1 MAKERNEVE
10 VAVAAAEVEVEVEIG
25 KGHVAGYDWR
35 GSGGRR
41 LGFGERRRG
50 VRPGRR

>member
-10 VAVAAAEVEVEVEIG
+10 VAVAAAVAVVEVEIG
-25 KGHVAGYDWR
+25 KGHVAGCDWR